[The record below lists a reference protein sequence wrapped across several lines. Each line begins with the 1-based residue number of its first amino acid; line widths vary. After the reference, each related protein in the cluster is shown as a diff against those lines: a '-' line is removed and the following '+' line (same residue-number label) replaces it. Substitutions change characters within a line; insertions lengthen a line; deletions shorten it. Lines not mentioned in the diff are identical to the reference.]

1 MSTTSPVRRLL
12 GVLDLLI
19 EIEADVVRRPKG
31 ITVQQAAGAVG
42 ASRSSANRIMSE
54 LVAAGYAI
62 PNPGGKGYRVGPAIQ
77 IHQRLSPEQ
86 RHLSELAHPYLVR
99 LVDET
104 GECAHTAVAAG
115 HTVNVIDDVET
126 EQALRVVAGRSRSV
140 PLHCTSA
147 GKVLLAFGA
156 AVLPDDLPA
165 RTVNTITTESEM
177 ETHLDVIRLL
187 GYAVDDEENDIG
199 VRCISAPVF
208 SSDPDIAI
216 GCIGIDGPSARVG
229 VDIIEGV
236 AASVALA
243 AQELS
248 DVLAGT
254 YERVQRRA

>member
-1 MSTTSPVRRLL
+1 MSNTSPVRRLL

-31 ITVQQAAGAVG
+31 ITVQQAAAAVG

-54 LVAAGYAI
+54 LLATGYAI
-62 PNPGGKGYRVGPAIQ
+62 PNPGGRGYRVGPAIQ

-115 HTVNVIDDVET
+115 NTVNVIDDAET
-126 EQALRVVAGRSRSV
+126 DQALRVVAGRGRSV

-147 GKVLLAFGA
+147 GKALLAFGA
-156 AVLPDDLPA
+156 ATLPDDLPA
-165 RTVNTITTESEM
+165 RTINTITGASVM
-177 ETHLDVIRLL
+177 EEHLEVIRHI
-187 GYAVDDEENDIG
+187 GHAVDDEENDIG

-208 SSDPDIAI
+208 SSDPEIAI
-216 GCIGIDGPSARVG
+216 GCIGIDGPSARVS
-229 VDIIEGV
+229 DDMIEEIATSV
-236 AASVALA
+236 VRAAR
-243 AQELS
+243 ELS

-254 YERVQRRA
+254 HERVQKGA